1 MSILK
6 LLIDLKNIKLF
17 LLCIIIPCIGISIL
31 FKNSKSKKLNIK
43 IRLKLN
49 EKSSFFLIAVN
60 IFNFEKPEIK
70 LNLK

>member
-1 MSILK
+1 M
-6 LLIDLKNIKLF
+6 N
-17 LLCIIIPCIGISIL
+17 G
-31 FKNSKSKKLNIK
+31 K

-49 EKSSFFLIAVN
+49 EKSSLFLIAVN